1 MAGKLQIKLV
11 RGLAGKREL
20 HKRIVTSLGLGK
32 PGSVVEQADTP
43 VVRGQLAMVS
53 HLVEVT
59 EIVEAPKKKAPAR
72 KKAAPAAEAAAE
84 PKAEVT
90 AE

>member
-32 PGSVVEQADTP
+32 PGSMVEQADIP
-43 VVRGQLAMVS
+43 SVRGQLAMVR

-72 KKAAPAAEAAAE
+72 KKAAPAAEPQAE
-84 PKAEVT
+84 AKAEVT

>member
-32 PGSVVEQADTP
+32 PGTVVEHADTP
-43 VVRGQLAMVS
+43 AVRGQLAMIK
-53 HLVEVT
+53 HLVEVS
-59 EIVEAPKKKAPAR
+59 EVGEAPKQKAAPR
-72 KKAAPAAEAAAE
+72 KKAAAAADASA
-84 PKAEVT
+84 KAEVT